1 MLVKFHSDWGL
12 TSRGF
17 YLNWEQ
23 IEGGGI
29 PPNPT
34 NVPTIAPG
42 MVKIVQLKRTEI
54 STKEN
59 CSRYIK

>member
-1 MLVKFHSDWGL
+1 MMVKFHSDWGL

-17 YLNWEQ
+17 YINWEQ
-23 IEGGGI
+23 IDGGGI

-42 MVKIVQLKRTEI
+42 MSKNKT
-54 STKEN
+54 
-59 CSRYIK
+59 Y